1 MENVKESVLNEKK
14 LWFSF
19 DMKIFFIDYE
29 ISNYYNKILIRDY
42 DDKKNYFN
50 KIHYL
55 KMLKHHTFLKIYHN
69 TIKKNLSNEK
79 LLNYLESTLLSNE
92 MNIKI

>member
-1 MENVKESVLNEKK
+1 
-14 LWFSF
+14 
-19 DMKIFFIDYE
+19 MKIFFIDYE
-29 ISNYYNKILIRDY
+29 ISNYYNKILIGDY

-55 KMLKHHTFLKIYHN
+55 KMLKHYTFLKIYHN
-69 TIKKNLSNEK
+69 KIKKNLSNEK